1 MISTNIIN
9 WAEKRSIKKE
19 VLEKLKIESGQALY
33 GDRKLESIIFNYYD
47 HENKIVNYK
56 ARAISEKTFKQQ
68 TGGESVFYNLNNVLS
83 NKNLENTTVYICEGE
98 MDVAAMLM
106 GKYDIDCVL
115 SVPTGATAK
124 PSDDPTELRKYR
136 YVLDG
141 LEKGLDKVKSF
152 VLLTDNDEPGLALRQ
167 DLASILGHGRCKY
180 IDFPD
185 DIKDVNQALIKW
197 GADELKW
204 QINECI
210 VQYPIQGVYDLDSI
224 PNPPTVK
231 LYSIGIEGWEDKFN
245 LGAGMLSVFTGYP
258 GSGKTSLGIQ
268 MWTNIAKEYKCNIG
282 MVSGETRIKPY
293 VVRNIRT
300 FYHNKLEFQM
310 TDEEKLEADNFIR
323 ERFVFLN
330 HPNNTPTLE
339 WTTDRIKDMKARFNI
354 SAFVLDPWNKLEAPD
369 FVKGSETQWIGKS
382 LDYLTSLAKI
392 LDIHIMILAHPAKP
406 DHKMQNAPPNAYS
419 IAGSAHWFNKPDH
432 IFSVWR
438 PKFENE
444 DGSRCTES
452 VFTVCKTR
460 YEELGYPRILDI
472 KMNLNNGCFESY
484 VKEKPKKKET
494 KVVKYWNDIDD

>member
-282 MVSGETRIKPY
+282 MFSGETRIKPY

-300 FYHNKLEFQM
+300 FYHNK
-310 TDEEKLEADNFIR
+310 
-323 ERFVFLN
+323 
-330 HPNNTPTLE
+330 
-339 WTTDRIKDMKARFNI
+339 
-354 SAFVLDPWNKLEAPD
+354 
-369 FVKGSETQWIGKS
+369 
-382 LDYLTSLAKI
+382 
-392 LDIHIMILAHPAKP
+392 
-406 DHKMQNAPPNAYS
+406 
-419 IAGSAHWFNKPDH
+419 
-432 IFSVWR
+432 
-438 PKFENE
+438 
-444 DGSRCTES
+444 
-452 VFTVCKTR
+452 
-460 YEELGYPRILDI
+460 
-472 KMNLNNGCFESY
+472 
-484 VKEKPKKKET
+484 
-494 KVVKYWNDIDD
+494 